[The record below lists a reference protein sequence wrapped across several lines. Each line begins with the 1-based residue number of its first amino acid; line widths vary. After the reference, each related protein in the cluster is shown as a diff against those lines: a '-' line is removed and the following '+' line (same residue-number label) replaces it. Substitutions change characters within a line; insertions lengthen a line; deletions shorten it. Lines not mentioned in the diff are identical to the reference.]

1 MLLITSIRIIQK
13 EYTMP
18 LLRSLMLGSLLA
30 ITSTLPATANAADL
44 FSQDDEITRQDVLRG
59 SITPERAWWDLS
71 HYHLD
76 IRVEPEKKTIAGT
89 NTVTYRVLSDAS
101 RLQIELQAPM
111 QLTKAVQN
119 GQSLN
124 IIKDGYTYFIEP
136 DLPQPIGSEQSV
148 ILHFEGNPTEAKR
161 APWDG
166 GITWTKDDNGID
178 FIASANQGIGASI
191 WWPNKDH
198 AYDEPDLGALISV
211 EVPEHLVNVSNGRL
225 EKTEHNKER
234 KTKTYHWRVI
244 NPINN
249 YGVNINIGDYVHFGE
264 TYAGESGVLDMDY
277 YVLSYNLDKAKK
289 QFKDAQRTIEAF
301 EYWFGPYPFYQDSF
315 KLVEAPYL
323 GMEHQSSVT
332 YGNGYQNGY
341 LGRDRSRTGHG
352 MLFDFIIIHETGHEW
367 FANNI
372 TNVDIADMWIHESFT
387 NYSESLFL
395 EYHYDKDKAFAYVR
409 GSRANVQNKKPIVGQ
424 YNVHREGSSDM
435 YDKGSN
441 MLHTI
446 RQIIDDDKKWR
457 DILRGLNKTFY
468 HQTTTGAAVEAY
480 MIEQSGK
487 SLEKVFD
494 QYLRDIRIP
503 ALEYFVKGDSLMVR
517 WANTID
523 GFNMPMR
530 IYVDNQP
537 MWITPKTSWSEVTLP
552 VANATIKLDPNFYIT
567 HLDIMV
573 P

>member
-1 MLLITSIRIIQK
+1 
-13 EYTMP
+13 MP
-18 LLRSLMLGSLLA
+18 LLRSFMLGSLLT
-30 ITSTLPATANAADL
+30 ITSTLSITADASDL
-44 FSQDDEITRQDVLRG
+44 FSQGDEITRQDVLRG

-76 IRVEPEKKTIAGT
+76 IRVEPDKKTIAGT
-89 NTVTYRVLSDAS
+89 NTVTYRVLSDAN

-111 QLTKAVQN
+111 QLTKAVQE
-119 GQSLN
+119 GKSLN
-124 IIKDGYTYFIEP
+124 ITQDGYTYFIEP
-136 DLPQPIGSEQSV
+136 NSPQPIGSEQSV
-148 ILHFEGNPTEAKR
+148 VLHFEGKPTEAKR

-166 GITWTKDDNGID
+166 GITWTKDENGID

-225 EKTEHNKER
+225 EKTEHDETR

-264 TYAGESGVLDMDY
+264 TYAGENGVLDMDY
-277 YVLSYNLDKAKK
+277 YVLSYNLDKAKE
-289 QFKDAQRTIEAF
+289 QFKDAKRTIEAF

-395 EYHYDKDKAFAYVR
+395 EYHYDKEKAFAYVR

-424 YNVHREGSSDM
+424 YNVHREGSGDM

-487 SLEKVFD
+487 SLEKIFD
-494 QYLRDIRIP
+494 QYLRDVRIP
-503 ALEYFVKGDSLMVR
+503 ALEYFVNGDTLMVR
-517 WANTID
+517 WANTIENFD
-523 GFNMPMR
+523 MPMR
-530 IYVDNQP
+530 IFVDNQP
-537 MWITPKTSWSEVTLP
+537 MWITPKTSWSKVTLP
-552 VANATIKLDPNFYIT
+552 AANAVIKLDPNFYIT
-567 HLDIMV
+567 HLDIMA